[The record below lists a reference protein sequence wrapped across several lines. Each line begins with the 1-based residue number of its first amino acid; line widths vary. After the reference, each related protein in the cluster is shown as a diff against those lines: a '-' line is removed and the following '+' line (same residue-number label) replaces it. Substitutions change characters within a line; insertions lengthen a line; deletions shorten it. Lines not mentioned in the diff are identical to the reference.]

1 MKIIIHTCD
10 RRLWY
15 VCEFL
20 VPALRAQGIE
30 PEIHNDNEH
39 RGNLWAYI
47 DSFRSLSAG
56 TQGTWHLEDDV
67 FPCRD
72 FARIAKLYDDGIV
85 HGFFHRF
92 GKEQFEPGWVP
103 VEKAGYSFPCFRMPD
118 RLAVEFAEWFVSDAQ
133 CREEN
138 RRWVVEG
145 RHIDSFMLNFLRE
158 RHPGERVFNLKPSIV
173 EHIDDLIGG
182 SVINQ
187 NRGEKCRAEYFGDNE
202 SIEELR
208 VKLASR

>member
-1 MKIIIHTCD
+1 M
-10 RRLWY
+10 
-15 VCEFL
+15 
-20 VPALRAQGIE
+20 
-30 PEIHNDNEH
+30 
-39 RGNLWAYI
+39 
-47 DSFRSLSAG
+47 
-56 TQGTWHLEDDV
+56 
-67 FPCRD
+67 
-72 FARIAKLYDDGIV
+72 
-85 HGFFHRF
+85 
-92 GKEQFEPGWVP
+92 
-103 VEKAGYSFPCFRMPD
+103 
-118 RLAVEFAEWFVSDAQ
+118 
-133 CREEN
+133 
-138 RRWVVEG
+138 EG